1 MKTLEYFEDLSS
13 TFDFV
18 PMTDLELE
26 ETIDKIGSR
35 SRELHTQISDLEK
48 QVKVVESDVESLAE
62 LGLRLIRDD
71 SKEKLRQLT
80 EDFLLESNVSELR
93 CQLAELYG
101 ARQSIARCVSKLAV
115 FDESLNTS
123 CSICMEHTV
132 SMFNHN
138 CGHTACDSCATK
150 VTRCPIC
157 RSTASFRRIMYSS

>member
-1 MKTLEYFEDLSS
+1 MKTLDFFEDLSS

-26 ETIDKIGSR
+26 ETVDKIVNR
-35 SRELHTQISDLEK
+35 SRELYIQIDDLEK
-48 QVKVVESDVESLAE
+48 QVKVVEADIESLAE

-71 SKEKLRQLT
+71 SKEKLKQLT
-80 EDFLLESNVSELR
+80 EEFLLESNVTEMR
-93 CQLAELYG
+93 CQLSELYG
-101 ARQSIARCVSKLAV
+101 ARQSIARCMSKLAV
-115 FDESLNTS
+115 FDENLNTS

-132 SMFNHN
+132 SMFNHH